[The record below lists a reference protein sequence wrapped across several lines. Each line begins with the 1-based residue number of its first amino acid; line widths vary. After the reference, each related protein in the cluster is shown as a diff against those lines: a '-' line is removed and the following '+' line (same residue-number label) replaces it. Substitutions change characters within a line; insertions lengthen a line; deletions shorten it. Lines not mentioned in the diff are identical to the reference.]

1 MIFRNSNLCIFN
13 FSQQCSLE
21 KQEVSV
27 SRQQLRVAGVEHRKM
42 IIRECSGYNWNK
54 QDKIWKF
61 ENQIVKLHA
70 GQILY
75 TNVLKD
81 NH

>member
-1 MIFRNSNLCIFN
+1 MQLGEAGSIC
-13 FSQQCSLE
+13 QQAAA
-21 KQEVSV
+21 QGG
-27 SRQQLRVAGVEHRKM
+27 RVEHRKM

-54 QDKIWKF
+54 QYKIWKF
-61 ENQIVKLHA
+61 ENQIGKLHA